1 MKSSYATFTIDPD
14 YTLSE
19 AWQNLASTLEETGAQ
34 DYQIDAMQMTFFMG
48 ASQVYAI
55 VNANSRGSRD
65 EFNNAMDLIRSHVE
79 ATLRSLGT
87 FKGARS

>member
-1 MKSSYATFTIDPD
+1 MSSHAMFVIDPD

-34 DYQIDAMQMTFFMG
+34 DHQIEAMQMTFFMG

-55 VNANSRGSRD
+55 VNANSRGGRD
-65 EFNNAMDLIRSHVE
+65 EFNNSMDLIRSHIE
-79 ATLRSLGT
+79 ATLRGIGA
-87 FKGARS
+87 FRGARS